1 MLKAATPLVTLAV
14 GLAVRLEAMSK
25 LTLLSTALIAFGTA
39 VATAS
44 EAGTGEQGW
53 GRSQTARGF
62 CNLFSRGC
70 RAVV

>member
-14 GLAVRLEAMSK
+14 GLAVRLETMSK

-44 EAGTGEQGW
+44 EAGTSEH
-53 GRSQTARGF
+53 GRLCSVCSFGPK
-62 CNLFSRGC
+62 
-70 RAVV
+70 